1 MITYIPF
8 KAEHGVKI
16 ASMING
22 NFLRMM
28 EVHEKLGQSLT
39 ALYGDEILCC
49 GGIDPVWEGVGEAW
63 TVNGPL
69 TKVYPLTFH
78 KTIAR
83 WLKLLSRKYGL
94 VRIQSIVDVADPM
107 HVKWIE
113 ALGFEREGVLR
124 KYHWGK
130 DYAIY
135 ARIEGVR

>member
-63 TVNGPL
+63 TVMPNAARGSAL
-69 TKVYPLTFH
+69 ARVRFH
-78 KTIAR
+78 T
-83 WLKLLSRKYGL
+83 WT
-94 VRIQSIVDVADPM
+94 
-107 HVKWIE
+107 
-113 ALGFEREGVLR
+113 
-124 KYHWGK
+124 
-130 DYAIY
+130 
-135 ARIEGVR
+135 